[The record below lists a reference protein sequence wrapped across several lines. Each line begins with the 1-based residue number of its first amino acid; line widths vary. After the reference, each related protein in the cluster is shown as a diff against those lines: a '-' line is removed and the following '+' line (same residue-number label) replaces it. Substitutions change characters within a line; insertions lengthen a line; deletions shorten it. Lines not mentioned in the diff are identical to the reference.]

1 MLRRP
6 GAILIAF
13 ALFVAACAPAARS
26 ESALTPAASSV
37 ASSTA
42 VLQLSAAVV
51 PLPAPLEGTP
61 ASSPRSA
68 ASLTAPLMTRLPIP
82 TQTTFSPPIAIPTA
96 RTLVTGSSHTT
107 FGYYVPYDP
116 TSWWSFQAQV
126 DQLSFVAPQ
135 WVFLDSCG
143 NLSSRDDRTLVAF
156 AHAHGVKVVPTLPT
170 SSGWLNHQILTDPTT
185 AERAIDQSVAY
196 VASEGY
202 DGLDLDFE
210 GVPPEDRAALTRF
223 ATRLSNALHAEGK
236 LFTMALPAKTF
247 DATTGWAGADDYAAL
262 APLVDRAII
271 MTYEYSGATTP
282 PGSTAPQAWVDRVLA
297 YTTSVIPPEK
307 VLLGVAFYGR
317 DWNLTQ
323 GGWSRAVTYPQAA
336 AIAQA
341 AGTTIASDPI
351 TRSGTFSYS
360 VPDGQGPPLLPAVPG
375 FTHDIVEHL
384 APACR
389 VPPPATTPPP
399 TFSPTPSP
407 VAGGPVKHE
416 VWIENA
422 SSVRARLDLADTY
435 QIAGVAFWRL
445 GQEDPAAWTT
455 ISTWRDR

>member
-6 GAILIAF
+6 ASVLIAF
-13 ALFVAACAPAARS
+13 ALFVAACAQAAHS
-26 ESALTPAASSV
+26 ESALTPSPSSV
-37 ASSTA
+37 SSPTATA
-42 VLQLSAAVV
+42 VPQVSAAVA
-51 PLPAPLEGTP
+51 LPPTLLESTP
-61 ASSPRSA
+61 
-68 ASLTAPLMTRLPIP
+68 TAPPMTRLPIP
-82 TQTTFSPPIAIPTA
+82 VPTQTTFSSPTA
-96 RTLVTGSSHTT
+96 TPAARASVTGSSHNT
-107 FGYYVPYDP
+107 FGYYVPDDP

-135 WVFLDSCG
+135 WVFLDGCG

-170 SSGWLNHQILTDPTT
+170 SSGWLNHQILSDPTT
-185 AERAIDQSVAY
+185 AQRAIDQSVAY
-196 VASEGY
+196 VVSEGY

-210 GVPPEDRAALTRF
+210 GVRPDDRAALTGF
-223 ATRLSNALHAEGK
+223 ASRLSNALHAEGK
-236 LFTMALPAKTF
+236 LFTMALAAKSF
-247 DATTGWAGADDYAAL
+247 DAKTGWAGADDYAAL

-282 PGSTAPQAWVDRVLA
+282 PGSTAPQAWVDQVLA
-297 YTTSVIPPEK
+297 YTTSIIPPEK

-323 GGWSRAVTYPQAA
+323 GGQSRAVTYPQAA

-341 AGTTIASDPI
+341 AGATITSDPT
-351 TRSGTFSYS
+351 TRSGTFTYT
-360 VPDGQGPPLLPAVPG
+360 VPAGQRPPLVAAVPS

-384 APACR
+384 APTCR
-389 VPPPATTPPP
+389 VVPPATAPTP
-399 TFSPTPSP
+399 TFSPTPSAA
-407 VAGGPVKHE
+407 AGATVKHE

-435 QIAGVAFWRL
+435 KIAGVAFWRL
-445 GQEDPAAWTT
+445 GQEDPAAWPT
-455 ISTWRDR
+455 ISTWRGR